1 MQASFN
7 MVRWLGRDFVLNAW
21 LKYVHQAQTAIDQGI
36 GSIILEPDE
45 MARLATHYR
54 DKEC

>member
-1 MQASFN
+1 

-21 LKYVHQAQTAIDQGI
+21 LKFVDQAQTAIDQGI

>member
-1 MQASFN
+1 

-21 LKYVHQAQTAIDQGI
+21 VKFDDQAQTAIDQGI
-36 GSIILEPDE
+36 GSIILELDE